1 MKWAEQGV
9 LLLNSV
15 LTVQKDMP
23 ASHRGKGWE
32 IFTDKIIEEIDKKE
46 EPVVF
51 LLWGNFAKSKES
63 LLKNPKHLVLKS
75 AHPSP
80 FSANHGFF
88 GNNHFIK
95 TNEYLKE
102 NGVEPIDW
110 QIDNI

>member
-1 MKWAEQGV
+1 M
-9 LLLNSV
+9 
-15 LTVQKDMP
+15 
-23 ASHRGKGWE
+23 
-32 IFTDKIIEEIDKKE
+32 
-46 EPVVF
+46 
-51 LLWGNFAKSKES
+51 
-63 LLKNPKHLVLKS
+63 VLKS

-102 NGVEPIDW
+102 NGVDPIDW